1 MRQNAPLMNRRTRQR
16 LFAGW
21 AGLSLALWLVMA
33 VAEIWT
39 PLHAWM
45 HGGAIPENDDCAI
58 VALAHGNVDSVAAP
72 VLAPTPTVWIEVTS
86 QFVFSVHST
95 IIEQL
100 PAGRAPPV
108 LPSVS

>member
-1 MRQNAPLMNRRTRQR
+1 MNRRTRQR

-58 VALAHGNVDSVAAP
+58 VALAHGNVDSAAAP
-72 VLAPTPTVWIEVTS
+72 VLAPAPIAWIEVTS
-86 QFVFSVHST
+86 QVVFSVPST
-95 IIEQL
+95 FIEQL